1 MADPVQPDS
10 SSNAIPPVDDR
21 IVHAALA
28 LINEH
33 GLGGVTMSQ
42 VAVAAG
48 VARQTLYNRYG
59 DIDSIVASTIER
71 HNQESLDLLAS
82 AIAVA
87 ETPEDRV
94 EQLVRH
100 FASIG
105 AHSHHS
111 VDLLGALASELRA
124 GLIAYRHAIEE
135 HVRAIIDDGIRA
147 GNFRSDLS
155 LDIDTGLIRSLL
167 EGIQDLAARTPDH
180 APQISTTGT
189 RTILRALR

>member
-1 MADPVQPDS
+1 MADPTQPDS
-10 SSNAIPPVDDR
+10 SSQATPPIDDR

-42 VAVAAG
+42 VADAAG

-59 DIDSIVASTIER
+59 DIDSIVATTIER

-82 AIAVA
+82 AITVA
-87 ETPEDRV
+87 ESPEDRV

-124 GLIAYRHAIEE
+124 GLDAYRHAIEE
-135 HVRAIIDDGIRA
+135 HIRAIIDEGMRA
-147 GNFRSDLS
+147 DNFRSDLS
-155 LDIDTGLIRSLL
+155 LDIDTGLIRSVL
-167 EGIQDLAARTPDH
+167 EGVRYLAARTPDQ
-180 APQISTTGT
+180 AAQISTTGT

>member
-1 MADPVQPDS
+1 VADPTQPDS
-10 SSNAIPPVDDR
+10 SSQATPPIDDR

-42 VAVAAG
+42 VADAAG

-59 DIDSIVASTIER
+59 DIDSIVATTIER

-82 AIAVA
+82 AITVT
-87 ETPEDRV
+87 ESPEDRL

-124 GLIAYRHAIEE
+124 GLDAYRHAIEE
-135 HVRAIIDDGIRA
+135 HIRAIIDEGMRA
-147 GNFRSDLS
+147 DNFRSDLS
-155 LDIDTGLIRSLL
+155 LDIDTGLIRSVL
-167 EGIQDLAARTPDH
+167 EGVRYLAARTPDQ
-180 APQISTTGT
+180 AAQISTTGT

>member
-1 MADPVQPDS
+1 VADPTQPDS
-10 SSNAIPPVDDR
+10 SSQATPPIDDR

-42 VAVAAG
+42 VADAAG

-59 DIDSIVASTIER
+59 DIDSIVATTIER

-82 AIAVA
+82 AITVA
-87 ETPEDRV
+87 ESPEDRV

-124 GLIAYRHAIEE
+124 GLDAYRHAIEE
-135 HVRAIIDDGIRA
+135 HIRAIIDEGMRA
-147 GNFRSDLS
+147 DNFRSDLS
-155 LDIDTGLIRSLL
+155 LDIDTGLIRSVL
-167 EGIQDLAARTPDH
+167 EGVRYLAARTPDQAAH
-180 APQISTTGT
+180 ISTTGT